1 MSGPGLARLY
11 RALAEIRGEPDKEL
25 SPAEVSRLAL
35 AGEDTL
41 CVLALDT
48 FCALLGSVC
57 GDFLLANGSYGGL
70 YLAGGIVPR
79 FSSYLVASA
88 FHRRVI
94 EKGAMRDTLA
104 AVPVYVITT
113 PQPGLIGAAHA
124 PLP

>member
-1 MSGPGLARLY
+1 VLAQ
-11 RALAEIRGEPDKEL
+11 IRGEPGHEL
-25 SPAEVSRLAL
+25 PPEEISRVAL
-35 AGEDTL
+35 AGEDAL

-70 YLAGGIVPR
+70 YLAGGILPR
-79 FSSYLVASA
+79 LASFLVASS

-104 AVPVYVITT
+104 AVPVYMITT

-124 PLP
+124 PLA